1 MVWNVTPIFLHYS
14 RLSDL
19 WVNFLKKIHIK
30 NIWADFLKNISP
42 TGPKKSH
49 TPKTGHRRR
58 QVLRSSL
65 GGDARTLLLVNLGRG
80 ETPRGSVASAV
91 GHVFWDPN
99 PDFSMNFPWFFH
111 DFSNFGVLNL
121 WNPDLCRFDPNVCC
135 FQTTLLLTQKPC
147 FFFPGGTP
155 QWC

>member
-1 MVWNVTPIFLHYS
+1 MQNILALQILICNLQIRWLNSKMVWNVTPIFLHYS

-80 ETPRGSVASAV
+80 ETPRGSVGSAV
-91 GHVFWDPN
+91 GHVFWDPK
-99 PDFSMNFPWFFH
+99 PDFSMIFH
-111 DFSNFGVLNL
+111 EIFHEFSMVFQIL
-121 WNPDLCRFDPNVCC
+121 VC
-135 FQTTLLLTQKPC
+135 
-147 FFFPGGTP
+147 
-155 QWC
+155 